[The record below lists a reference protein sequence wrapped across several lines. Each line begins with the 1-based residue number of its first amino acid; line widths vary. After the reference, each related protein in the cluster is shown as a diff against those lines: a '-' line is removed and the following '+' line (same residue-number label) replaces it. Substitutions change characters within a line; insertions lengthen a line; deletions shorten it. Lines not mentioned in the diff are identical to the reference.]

1 MPSQGECN
9 TKRDC
14 NRCGGESDQNLLK
27 CCFACHVTSLYG
39 RLWYCSTKC
48 QREDRKARQDTKC
61 YILCSKVHYLPKAV
75 EEVKDRIESFS
86 LDQYTTEN
94 IGTFWVTEAEA
105 GRGQI
110 VEEREAQDMCYDAWD
125 MPKGSV
131 EKWKKIL
138 VSMVGHISYIETFPA
153 FRGRMGESWTFLSL
167 GNEIAQDQNEGMCYA
182 AEASSQNV

>member
-110 VEEREAQDMCYDAWD
+110 VEEREAQNVCCAT
-125 MPKGSV
+125 MP
-131 EKWKKIL
+131 
-138 VSMVGHISYIETFPA
+138 
-153 FRGRMGESWTFLSL
+153 SL
-167 GNEIAQDQNEGMCYA
+167 GYAEGIRGEMEEDIGIYGWPHIIH
-182 AEASSQNV
+182 